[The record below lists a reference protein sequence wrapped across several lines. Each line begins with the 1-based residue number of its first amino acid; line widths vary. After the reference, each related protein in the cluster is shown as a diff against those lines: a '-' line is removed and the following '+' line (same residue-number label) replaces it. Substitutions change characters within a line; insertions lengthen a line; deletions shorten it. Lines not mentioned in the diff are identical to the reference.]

1 MSFEFYDTQFKA
13 TPATLQ
19 ASATTSETQELKDFK
34 KLSIWQLSIEILH
47 KVYDVI
53 PMLPEEERY
62 GMRSHMKKSATAL
75 PIKIEEGCMQSGLNE
90 CIRRMEIALSHAYDL
105 DTQLGMIQKRKW
117 ADERLTSK
125 LIELVRE
132 EQGMLKT
139 FIAKIIKG

>member
-13 TPATLQ
+13 STATLQ

-62 GMRSHMKKSATAL
+62 GMRSHMKKTATAL
-75 PIKIEEGCMQSGLNE
+75 PLKIEEGCMQNEVNE
-90 CIRRMEIALSHAYDL
+90 CIKRMEIALSHAYDL
-105 DTQLGMIQKRKW
+105 DTQLGIVQKRKW
-117 ADERLTSK
+117 ADARLTSQQ
-125 LIELVRE
+125 IELVRE
-132 EQGMLKT
+132 EQTMLKT
-139 FIAKIIKG
+139 FIGKIIKG